1 MNINN
6 INSLITDLQ
15 ALADE
20 LSDPIE
26 IGDPRT
32 FERGLEQKIN
42 LTPEMKRYLISL
54 KQSELEKSY
63 KQACF
68 NAVDYY
74 LHHKYGFDFGKQKI
88 NSNLF
93 QVAPIQ

>member
-1 MNINN
+1 MNKEN
-6 INSLITDLQ
+6 ITSLIADLQ
-15 ALADE
+15 TLADE

-26 IGDPRT
+26 IDDPRA

-42 LTPEMKRYLISL
+42 LTPEMKRCLINL
-54 KQSELEKSY
+54 KQTGREKSY

-74 LHHKYGFDFGKQKI
+74 LHHKYGFDFGKHKI
-88 NSNLF
+88 NPNQF